1 MNCFYCGNE
10 IEEHA
15 HACPYCN
22 ANIDSY
28 KKILRTAE
36 AFYNDGLERAKV
48 RDISGAIRSLKECLR
63 YNKNHTDARNLLGLC
78 YFEVG
83 DLVSAL
89 AEWVIS
95 KNLQFENNRADEYL
109 NVLQNTNGMLDKMNK
124 TIRKY
129 NQALEY
135 CRAGS
140 RDLARIQLR
149 RVLGMNAKLVEGH
162 QLLALICIQDGEFEE
177 ARKELSAA
185 NKIDVKNTVTLR
197 YMAEVKEALR
207 AQNANKKKKRKE
219 NVIKFQDGNDSVMM
233 PNTSFRDFLDN
244 SRATVVNILVGL
256 VIGLLICFFLV
267 VPTVRQNA
275 NNNAANSLVDAN
287 NEVANSSTSI
297 ATLKSQVE
305 DLQSQLDA
313 YTGQDDVK
321 TSYENLIAA
330 SNSYAANDVAAAA
343 ESLSTINRDL
353 LDANGQALYDT
364 INAAANEETL
374 SNSYNTAYAA
384 YQSGDYQTAI
394 DTFMT
399 IVEVDETYHDGNPVY
414 YIAQSYRFLND
425 SENAITYYNK
435 YIELFPSG
443 SHVSN
448 CKKQISTLE
457 NGTSTSSSTTSNS
470 NNTTGEDT
478 EETTGE
484 E

>member
-1 MNCFYCGNE
+1 MICFYCGNE
-10 IEEHA
+10 VDEHT

-22 ANIDSY
+22 ANLEVY
-28 KKILRTAE
+28 RKIMRTAE

-78 YFEVG
+78 YFEIG

-95 KNLQFENNRADEYL
+95 KNLQFEDNRADEYL
-109 NVLQNTNGMLDKMNK
+109 NVLQNTSGMLDKMNK

-149 RVLGMNAKLVEGH
+149 RVLGMNSKLVEGH
-162 QLLALICIQDGEFEE
+162 QLLALICIQDGEYEE

-244 SRATVVNILVGL
+244 SRASVVNILVGL
-256 VIGLLICFFLV
+256 VIGLLICFFLII
-267 VPTVRQNA
+267 PTIRQNA

-287 NEVANSSTSI
+287 NEVANSSNSI
-297 ATLKSQVE
+297 ATLQSQVE
-305 DLQSQLDA
+305 DLQSQLEK
-313 YTGQDDVK
+313 YTGQDDAK

-330 SNSYAANDVAAAA
+330 NNSYTEKDLEAAKQ
-343 ESLSTINRDL
+343 SLSTINRDL
-353 LDANGQALYDT
+353 LDTNGQALYDT
-364 INAAANEETL
+364 INAAVNEESL
-374 SNSYNTAYAA
+374 SSAYNTAYSA

-394 DTFMT
+394 DTFKT
-399 IVEVDETYHDGNPVY
+399 ITDVNESYHDGNPVY

-435 YIELFPSG
+435 YLELFPNG
-443 SHVSN
+443 DHASN
-448 CKKQISTLE
+448 CKKQIKDLG
-457 NGTSTSSSTTSNS
+457 GTVGS
-470 NNTTGEDT
+470 EDT
-478 EETTGE
+478 SETQTTE
-484 E
+484 Q